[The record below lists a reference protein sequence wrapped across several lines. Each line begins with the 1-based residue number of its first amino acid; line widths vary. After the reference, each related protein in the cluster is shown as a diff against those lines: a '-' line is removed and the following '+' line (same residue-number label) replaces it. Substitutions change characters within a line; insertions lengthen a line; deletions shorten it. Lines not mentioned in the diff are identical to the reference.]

1 MRRDIDIADVTREAA
16 VSFSRSGILGRIFA
30 IFHPVRPLGPLVRAA
45 LCRTILLAVVVML
58 PACSVIKIT
67 YNQAP
72 ELLYWYFDAYVDFTG
87 AQSPLVKAE
96 LNRLHAWHRQT
107 QLPGY
112 TLLLQDA
119 QRKVRGDLS
128 PSQACVIFADV
139 RGKLLVVYGR
149 AEPSVA
155 LLASSLDA
163 SQLLHMERR
172 FAKSNA
178 EYRDDFLDPPA
189 EAVRRQRLKKAVS
202 RAEMLYGRL
211 DDRQVEMV
219 GRMIDE
225 SGFNAARSYAERL
238 RRQRDL
244 LETFR
249 QLLARPAAEKT
260 DGTVKAVQG
269 LMERSVTSPDAS
281 YRDYLEKLTADN
293 CKSFSDLHNATSTA
307 QRNKAAAI
315 LNGYEKD
322 LAVLAGQSGG

>member
-1 MRRDIDIADVTREAA
+1 M
-16 VSFSRSGILGRIFA
+16 SFSSSGISCRIFA
-30 IFHPVRPLGPLVRAA
+30 IFHSGRRLGLFVRAA
-45 LCRTILLAVVVML
+45 LGRVILLAVVVML

-72 ELLYWYFDAYVDFTG
+72 ELLYWYFDGYVDFTG
-87 AQSPLVKAE
+87 AQSPQIKAD

-112 TLLLQDA
+112 ILLLQDA
-119 QRKVRGDLS
+119 QRQVRGDLN
-128 PSQACVIFADV
+128 PSQVCVIFADV
-139 RGKLLVVYGR
+139 RGKLLVVYER
-149 AEPSVA
+149 AVPSVA
-155 LLASSLDA
+155 LLAASFDA
-163 SQLLHMERR
+163 SQLQHMERR
-172 FAKSNA
+172 FAKGNA
-178 EYRDDFLDPPA
+178 DYRDDFLDATP

-202 RAEMLYGRL
+202 RAETLYGRL
-211 DDRQVEMV
+211 DDKQVEMV

-260 DGTVKAVQG
+260 DSAVKAVSG
-269 LMERSVTSPDAS
+269 LMERAVTSPDAS
-281 YRDYLEKLTADN
+281 YRGYAEKLTADN
-293 CKSFSDLHNATSTA
+293 CKSFSELHNATSTA

-322 LAVLAGQSGG
+322 LAALAGQGGG

>member
-1 MRRDIDIADVTREAA
+1 M
-16 VSFSRSGILGRIFA
+16 
-30 IFHPVRPLGPLVRAA
+30 
-45 LCRTILLAVVVML
+45 
-58 PACSVIKIT
+58 
-67 YNQAP
+67 
-72 ELLYWYFDAYVDFTG
+72 DFTG
-87 AQSPLVKAE
+87 AQSPLVKAD

-112 TLLLQDA
+112 IDLLQEA

-139 RGKLLVVYGR
+139 RGKLLTIYERTG
-149 AEPSVA
+149 PSVA
-155 LLASSLDA
+155 LLAASFDA
-163 SQLLHMERR
+163 SQLQHVERR
-172 FAKSNA
+172 FAKGNA
-178 EYRDDFLDPPA
+178 DYRDDFLDAIP

-202 RAEMLYGRL
+202 RAETLYGRL
-211 DDRQVEMV
+211 DDRQMEMV

-225 SGFNAARSYAERL
+225 SGFDAARSYAERL

-244 LETFR
+244 LATFR

-260 DGTVKAVQG
+260 DSSVKAVQG

-293 CKSFSDLHNATSTA
+293 CKSFSELHNATSTA

>member
-1 MRRDIDIADVTREAA
+1 MNAA
-16 VSFSRSGILGRIFA
+16 ATFSTSRILLKIFS
-30 IFHPVRPLGPLVRAA
+30 LVRLIRWPGLARFTT
-45 LCRTILLAVVVML
+45 LCCTGLRRVSLLALML
-58 PACSVIKIT
+58 MLTACSAIKIA

-72 ELLYWYFDAYVDFTG
+72 ELLYWYFDNYADFTG
-87 AQSPLVKAE
+87 AQSPLVKAD
-96 LNRLHAWHRQT
+96 LHRLHAWHRQT

-119 QRKVRGDLS
+119 QRQVRGELS

-139 RGKLLVVYGR
+139 RSKLLVVYGR

-155 LLASSLDA
+155 LVASSLDA

-172 FAKSNA
+172 FAKGNA
-178 EYRDDFLDPPA
+178 EYRDDFLDAPP
-189 EAVRRQRLKKAVS
+189 ETVRRQQLKKAVS

-238 RRQRDL
+238 RRQRDA

-249 QLLARPAAEKT
+249 QLLARPASEKT
-260 DGTVKAVQG
+260 DSAVKAVQG

-281 YRDYLEKLTADN
+281 YRGYAEKLTADN
-293 CKSFSDLHNATSTA
+293 CKSFSELHNSTSAA

-322 LAVLAGQSGG
+322 LATLAGQGGG